1 MSRIWPLVR
10 DCLSDAAGI
19 TDRISFFLVICII
32 IFTFNAYSFTS
43 HHYLQM
49 TSKRESNAKVTN
61 NDTLGNLWLYW
72 SATFV
77 GTSIVAFIL
86 KGKFVENRG

>member
-1 MSRIWPLVR
+1 
-10 DCLSDAAGI
+10 
-19 TDRISFFLVICII
+19 
-32 IFTFNAYSFTS
+32 
-43 HHYLQM
+43 M